1 MATTVGMAL
10 LGDPVRRR
18 LYQVLA
24 RRALNWESGSAIV
37 EWAEEALLAGRD
49 YKPLAVL
56 AGLDKPPNEFE
67 TDRWLADTFKSLGLA
82 WPDKAEL
89 LDLLAITVAG
99 DIVAGTVAP
108 DVGCKELSKLCWATG
123 YTEKLKPFYA
133 ADDELDLARQGIYGT
148 VGSITEDILKA
159 ARRLVEAVAP

>member
-1 MATTVGMAL
+1 MATTVSMAQ

-24 RRALNWESGSAIV
+24 RRAMNWESGSAVV
-37 EWAEEALLAGRD
+37 EWAEEALLAGWD
-49 YKPLAVL
+49 SKPLAVL
-56 AGLDKPPNEFE
+56 AGLDIPPNEFE

-99 DIVAGTVAP
+99 DIVAGTIAP
-108 DVGCKELSKLCWATG
+108 DVGCKELSKLCWMTD
-123 YTEKLKPFYA
+123 YPKKLMPFYA

-148 VGSITEDILKA
+148 VENIAEDILKA
-159 ARRLVEAVAP
+159 ARHLVEAAAP